1 MNPRPQ
7 WHKHVPFACGPPQD
21 VRACARAHACACVH
35 ARACAC
41 AHIAQGDRIRVVQ
54 RLAHRHNRHAHGLAV
69 ERRDYAHKATEV
81 DYPPSLGQ
89 DRFRGLKGDAKVELL
104 LRAPCCGCALCRC
117 LPVLWRASV
126 LLLRAQAAAS
136 SSASRPTH
144 PMALAALPQ
153 QRARRPGLL
162 ALSRSPAAGASARHA
177 LVGASLLAPHAHCAA
192 RSRPRDAARAAAH
205 ARTRASGGRTSRV
218 EKGAKATA
226 DEHDRSHAT
235 TARRHR
241 RAIRPDTF
249 GLSESL
255 RATASLQSQQGPV
268 TRGKRHGTANGL
280 QNVQPMVRSAVIGSG
295 R

>member
-144 PMALAALPQ
+144 PMALTALPQ

-249 GLSESL
+249 GLTERRPPCSRS
-255 RATASLQSQQGPV
+255 RGP
-268 TRGKRHGTANGL
+268 
-280 QNVQPMVRSAVIGSG
+280 
-295 R
+295 